1 MKRNLYWLMSAV
13 VLAQILSCDN
23 ANPLEAG
30 WSKFGAGDYPG
41 AYAEFSSLVS
51 TEGSGAYVGLGWT
64 VMKMDSLPQADVYF
78 GLASGDSLLEGFAG
92 WSILAW
98 LQGQHVLCIDRA
110 EYVFRNAGGYS
121 AYVFPY
127 DPTITYQDLL
137 LHEAFSYYHILNF
150 SACIN
155 TIQRMDPSFSLALN
169 NPQLQDILLA
179 KLQSLTQ
186 AYD

>member
-1 MKRNLYWLMSAV
+1 MEKKIVWLIAAIMLV
-13 VLAQILSCDN
+13 QIGSCGN
-23 ANPLEAG
+23 TNPLEAG

-64 VMKMDSLPQADVYF
+64 AMKMDSLAASDTYF

-137 LHEAFSYYHILNF
+137 LHEAFSYYHVLNF
-150 SACIN
+150 SECIN
-155 TIQRMDPSFSLALN
+155 TIQKMDPSFSVALN
-169 NPQLQDILLA
+169 NPQLQNILLA

-186 AYD
+186 EYD

>member
-1 MKRNLYWLMSAV
+1 MKRAIRYLLGLSLIAM
-13 VLAQILSCDN
+13 SCDDP
-23 ANPLEAG
+23 NPLDAA

-41 AYAEFSSLVS
+41 AHAEFSSLVGS
-51 TEGSGAYVGLGWT
+51 EGSGAYVGLGWT
-64 VMKMDSLPQADVYF
+64 AMKMDSLPESDTYF

-121 AYVFPY
+121 FFVFPY
-127 DPTITYQDLL
+127 DPTITYHDLL
-137 LHEAFSYYHILNF
+137 LHEGFSYYHTLNF

-155 TIQRMDPSFSLALN
+155 IIQRIDPSFSIALN
-169 NPQLQDILLA
+169 DPQLQNILLA

-186 AYD
+186 EYD